1 MTDVYELDGAA
12 LRELPAAHDYLQRTL
27 GFPDWYGKN
36 LDALFDLLTEISRET
51 ILWISDADAVEPRLL
66 RTILD
71 AEDADPYLTVI
82 LSEDAADEA
91 SAADDDY
98 RPDDD
103 E

>member
-12 LRELPAAHDYLQRTL
+12 LRELPAAHDYLQRVL

-36 LDALFDLLTEISRET
+36 LDALFDLLTDISRET

-71 AEDADPYLTVI
+71 AEDEDPYLTVI

-91 SAADDDY
+91 SAPDDDY
-98 RPDDD
+98 RPDD